1 MIQPERIRYPLYTSM
16 TNGSHP
22 PTPEGATAAQPG
34 PVARP
39 GMRGWPGRWLRLL
52 VFLRPPRRWNLPVLL
67 LLGTFGGLAAMTF
80 HVSRATSY
88 LTDDPAAC
96 VNCHIMAPQYAS
108 WQHSSHARVTTCNDC
123 HVPQDNFLRSY
134 AFKAYDGLRHATMFT
149 FKLEPQVIRMH
160 APGQRVVQENCIRC
174 HSELMETS
182 LAITGVAVHGEGRRC
197 WDCHRDVPHGRVNSL
212 ASAPHAQVP
221 RPAPV
226 LPAWLAEQLGI
237 GPSASPPP

>member
-1 MIQPERIRYPLYTSM
+1 MTDQPAKS
-16 TNGSHP
+16 
-22 PTPEGATAAQPG
+22 TPEDQTGPGA
-34 PVARP
+34 ARSDRKGLQALP
-39 GMRGWPGRWLRLL
+39 ARLLRLL
-52 VFLRPPRRWNLPVLL
+52 VLLRPPRQWNVPVLL

-123 HVPQDNFLRSY
+123 HVPQDNVFRSY

-174 HSELMETS
+174 HSQLMETS
-182 LAITGVAVHGEGRRC
+182 LATTGVAVHGEDRKC

-221 RPAPV
+221 RPSPV
-226 LPAWLAEQLGI
+226 LPAWLAEQLG
-237 GPSASPPP
+237 ASPPVSAPQP